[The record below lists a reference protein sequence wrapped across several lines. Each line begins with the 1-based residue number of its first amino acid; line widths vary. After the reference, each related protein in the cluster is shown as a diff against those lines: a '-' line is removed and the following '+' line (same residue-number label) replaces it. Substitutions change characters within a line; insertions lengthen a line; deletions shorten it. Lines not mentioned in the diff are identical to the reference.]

1 MAYVDYSTKGMTYVP
16 LRQLIDDFMI
26 TVDEDDFAANA
37 SDVTLRNLALR
48 GIREFGFDV
57 TTRIKS
63 VKLSVDSTNDTVV
76 LPEDFVDLTKVGVV
90 DSDGVIRVMRQN
102 KNLNYSQ
109 KIVADRTDGK
119 LQDSEGYQGNPDST
133 DTSPADTTPPLLI
146 QQNADLIQNKEDSK
160 TSTAGQ
166 TGSSS
171 DELREDVFRNYLY
184 QNTLG
189 ALYGLGGGAGVGE
202 YRLNLDQL
210 RLELATNS
218 NTTEIVL
225 EYISDEARSTN
236 PLIHVYAEEALRSY
250 MYYKICERKRNVP
263 ANEKARARAE
273 YYNERR
279 KARARMNSFSKDDI
293 LGVIRKNFKQA
304 PKY

>member
-16 LRQLIDDFMI
+16 LRQIIDDFLI
-26 TVDEDDFAANA
+26 TVDEDDHISNV
-37 SDVTLRNLALR
+37 SDVTVRNIALR

-63 VKLSVDSTNDTVV
+63 VKLSVDSTNDTVA
-76 LPEDFVDLTKVGVV
+76 LPEDFVDLSKVGVV
-90 DSDGVIRVMRQN
+90 DSDGVIRVLRQN
-102 KNLNYSQ
+102 KNLNFSQ
-109 KIVADRTDGK
+109 KIVADRTGGE
-119 LQDSEGYQGNPDST
+119 LQDSEGYVDGASKDV
-133 DTSPADTTPPLLI
+133 TPPLMI
-146 QQNADLIQNKEDSK
+146 QQNADLIPNKEDSK

-202 YRLNLDQL
+202 YRLNLDQF
-210 RLELATNS
+210 RLELATNA

-250 MYYKICERKRNVP
+250 MYYKVCERKRNVP
-263 ANEKARARAE
+263 ASEKARARAE

-293 LGVIRKNFKQA
+293 LGVVRKNFKQA

>member
-16 LRQLIDDFMI
+16 LRQIIDDFLI
-26 TVDEDDFAANA
+26 TLDEDDHISNA
-37 SDVTLRNLALR
+37 SDVTVRNIALR

-63 VKLSVDSTNDTVV
+63 VKLSVDSTNDTV
-76 LPEDFVDLTKVGVV
+76 DLSKVGVV
-90 DSDGVIRVMRQN
+90 DSDGVIRVLRQN
-102 KNLNYSQ
+102 KNLNFSQ
-109 KIVADRTDGK
+109 KIVADRTGGT
-119 LQDSEGYQGNPDST
+119 LQDSEGYTGT
-133 DTSPADTTPPLLI
+133 PAGDATPPLMI
-146 QQNADLIQNKEDSK
+146 QQNADLIPNKEDSK

-202 YRLNLDQL
+202 YRLNLDQF

-236 PLIHVYAEEALRSY
+236 PLVHVYAEEALRCY
-250 MYYKICERKRNVP
+250 IYYKVCERKRNVSL
-263 ANEKARARAE
+263 AEKGRARAE

-279 KARARMNSFSKDDI
+279 KARARINSFSKDDV

>member
-26 TVDEDDFAANA
+26 TTDEDDFAANA
-37 SDVTLRNLALR
+37 SDVTLRNIALR

-63 VKLSVDSTNDTVV
+63 VKLTVNSTNDTVV
-76 LPEDFVDLTKVGVV
+76 LPEDFVDLSKVGVV
-90 DSDGVIRVMRQN
+90 DSDGIIRVLRQN
-102 KNLNYSQ
+102 KNLNFSQ
-109 KIVADRTDGK
+109 KIVADRTGGEP
-119 LQDSEGYQGNPDST
+119 QDSEGYDDGGRHV
-133 DTSPADTTPPLLI
+133 TPPLLI

-202 YRLNLDQL
+202 YRLNLDQF

-225 EYISDEARSTN
+225 EYISDEARNTN

-250 MYYKICERKRNVP
+250 MYYKVCERKRNVP
-263 ANEKARARAE
+263 ASEKARARAE

>member
-26 TVDEDDFAANA
+26 TLDEDDFAANA

-76 LPEDFVDLTKVGVV
+76 LPEDFVDLSKVGVV
-90 DSDGVIRVMRQN
+90 DSDGVIRVLRQN
-102 KNLNYSQ
+102 KNLNFSQ
-109 KIVADRTDGK
+109 KIVADRTGGS
-119 LQDSEGYQGNPDST
+119 LQDSEGYIDGVD
-133 DTSPADTTPPLLI
+133 DATPPLMI

-202 YRLNLDQL
+202 YRLNLDQF
-210 RLELATNS
+210 RLELATNA

-250 MYYKICERKRNVP
+250 MYYKVCERKRSVP